1 MKELCCSGK
10 IQTVRNSARQ
20 IQEERG
26 EKARGK
32 NLKLKGAILK
42 YCVMD

>member
-1 MKELCCSGK
+1 MKELCCNSK
-10 IQTVRNSARQ
+10 LQAVRNLARQ
-20 IQEERG
+20 MQEERG

-42 YCVMD
+42 YYIID